1 MIGNVI
7 QAKFLRVSDFPAGAA
22 LSFILMAAILL
33 AVLVYARIVGTE
45 QLYGAKA

>member
-7 QAKFLRVSDFPAGAA
+7 QGKFLKVSDYPAGAA